1 MYIKS
6 NLDKYFNKDYI
17 LKEENLYF
25 NYYIN
30 NNFNFKNIYKK
41 DKIIDNI
48 LSEKYIKDS
57 INYINGLDMYD
68 KILLNSYTENLY
80 YLINS
85 KNNKITEFYI
95 KNYFN
100 IIKHF
105 CKKELKIIF
114 KTHNLS
120 IKLFDNII
128 IDTKYLSILNI
139 NTAIIKNIL
148 LNRIKK
154 IIHNAPK
161 LDKDIILY
169 RGTNIKNKLENIQSF
184 SLLSKTAISFID
196 NCLNLVKVLK
206 NTPILILIN
215 VSKIKTE
222 YEALLDINLNYI
234 NMDNSIDNIK
244 PQILTLYNKYNIYIN
259 NKYNKNLTK
268 VRKIPIIFDKDL
280 NYITNINFYMYTY
293 SNIYNKTIYYKI
305 NNKISLDTTMF
316 LYKLL
321 PYCKNKNEYLNGYE
335 IYKNVI
341 IYEDYIYLYYI
352 ITNFLFEKENY
363 TINTIKFNKIYNFF
377 KKNYL
382 SKNILLNSINMIYR
396 LYNIDD
402 DIYIHNF
409 IKLDIFK
416 LNKISIII
424 GLEWSDDKKNN
435 ILLIKNINTIN
446 NINSSYI
453 YIVEL
458 HYVNVIK
465 IETNYFIYYNNY
477 EILDLNKKSAAIGN
491 NCFGTLETTKS
502 VIKIIVK

>member
-1 MYIKS
+1 
-6 NLDKYFNKDYI
+6 
-17 LKEENLYF
+17 
-25 NYYIN
+25 
-30 NNFNFKNIYKK
+30 
-41 DKIIDNI
+41 
-48 LSEKYIKDS
+48 
-57 INYINGLDMYD
+57 
-68 KILLNSYTENLY
+68 
-80 YLINS
+80 
-85 KNNKITEFYI
+85 
-95 KNYFN
+95 
-100 IIKHF
+100 
-105 CKKELKIIF
+105 
-114 KTHNLS
+114 
-120 IKLFDNII
+120 
-128 IDTKYLSILNI
+128 
-139 NTAIIKNIL
+139 
-148 LNRIKK
+148 
-154 IIHNAPK
+154 
-161 LDKDIILY
+161 
-169 RGTNIKNKLENIQSF
+169 
-184 SLLSKTAISFID
+184 
-196 NCLNLVKVLK
+196 
-206 NTPILILIN
+206 
-215 VSKIKTE
+215 
-222 YEALLDINLNYI
+222 
-234 NMDNSIDNIK
+234 MDNSIDNIK